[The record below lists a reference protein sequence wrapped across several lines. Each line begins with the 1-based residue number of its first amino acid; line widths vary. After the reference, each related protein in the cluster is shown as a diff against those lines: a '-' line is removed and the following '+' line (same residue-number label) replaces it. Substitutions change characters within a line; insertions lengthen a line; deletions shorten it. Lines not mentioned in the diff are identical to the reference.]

1 MTQLRRIPLLLSLLA
16 ALAALLAAGCGKAP
30 RVAEGRLDTPEHH
43 TIRGLDFIEEG
54 NWAEA
59 ARSFDLAL
67 SLGKDFGPA
76 YAGKAIVVAH
86 EADPKTMPEGK
97 REPIYNKASDLLEQA
112 RKNAKGDDQ
121 ERAYRVAAIRVHRL
135 TQFPRDFV
143 ANAEGHFDKAVKLDP
158 RGQDPDPYF
167 YMAQAYRDAFQ
178 LNKAQEMY
186 RKVLGMNTSKT
197 GKADEELSLVQKIL
211 RAEPGSRVGKVIA
224 FDDTITRADIAA
236 LFVEELR
243 LGRLYLRGNTSQFDT
258 AFKPPAGQQQ
268 FQADTL
274 VKAPEASDIDNHPL
288 RADILEVLKLR
299 VTGLQPDPAH
309 QFHPN
314 ATVLR
319 GEFAMMVEDIL
330 VKVTGEQ
337 GIKTKFIGQPSPF
350 RDVRSDVPW
359 FNAIQVVSTRSLMEP
374 KDKVNGIFKP
384 GDPIAGAD
392 ALLVLRL
399 LKDELRSYIRS

>member
-1 MTQLRRIPLLLSLLA
+1 MKTELRRIPLLVVLLA
-16 ALAALLAAGCGKAP
+16 AVAALLAAGCAKPP

-43 TIRGLDFIEEG
+43 TLRGLDFIEEG

-59 ARSFDLAL
+59 GRSFDLAL
-67 SLGKDFGPA
+67 SLGKDYGPA

-86 EADPKTMPEGK
+86 TADTKTMNEGQ
-97 REPIYNKASDLLEQA
+97 RERIYNQAKELLDKAD
-112 RKNAKGDDQ
+112 KYAKGDDQ
-121 ERAYRVAAIRVHRL
+121 ERAYHVAAIRVHRL
-135 TQFPRDFV
+135 TQFPRNYV
-143 ANAEGHFDKAVKLDP
+143 SNAEAHYEKAVKLDP
-158 RGQDPDPYF
+158 RGLDPDPAF
-167 YMAQAYRDAFQ
+167 YMARAYRDEFQ

-224 FDDTITRADIAA
+224 FDESITRADIAA

-243 LGRLYLRGNTSQFDT
+243 LGRLYLRGGGNQVDT
-258 AFKPPAGQQQ
+258 GFKPPPGQAQ
-268 FQADTL
+268 FQAETV
-274 VKAPEASDIDNHPL
+274 VKAPDATDIESHPL

-299 VTGLQPDPAH
+299 VAGLQPDPAH

-314 ATVLR
+314 TTVLR

-337 GIKTKFIGQPSPF
+337 GLRTKFIGQPSPF

-359 FNAIQVVSTRSLMEP
+359 FNAIQVVTTRSLMEP
-374 KDKVNGIFKP
+374 KDKVNGVFKP
-384 GDPIAGAD
+384 GDPITGAD

-399 LKDELRSYIRS
+399 LKDELRSYIR